1 MPIDSSPGNNRVAVP
16 QDLWGDLVGSETWN
30 LIQMDSQA
38 TNKSCWKGIVSGHIS
53 VICNFL
59 SLTSLA

>member
-16 QDLWGDLVGSETWN
+16 QELLGDLVGSETWN

-38 TNKSCWKGIVSGHIS
+38 TNKSRWKGIVSGHIF
-53 VICNFL
+53 VLCNIL
-59 SLTSLA
+59 SLASLA